1 MDSSNRQDYTVLFE
15 KASAKLGLIPIDQ
28 EIEVEVENPETG
40 EKELQTI
47 TQQWRMVPAGNGQ
60 WTKEL
65 LDPEHKEADAEFL
78 ATAKGISSLNEYFQH
93 IEDLAALAIGNGRT
107 GSDPYFLRIPL
118 DEPFFEIN
126 ANTRAISVPSEL
138 RQVGVV
144 GDKYAEIVFFK
155 IDRYFDAVDLDTR
168 QIYIEWEAPGA
179 NGETIKGISR
189 DFLRDT
195 QSEKDK
201 IIFGWIIG
209 DELTQAVGT
218 IRFAVRFVEWNS
230 SVVKDPETG
239 EWISRET
246 DDDTAVAG
254 TELAY
259 SFSSLP
265 AQITV
270 VDSLHYDLFENSE
283 EAEMIKTDEQA
294 GTILFFLQNS
304 DSDVADETAPEPAG
318 IPVFI
323 RNLPEGSA
331 DLEDNKLR
339 LTVEAVSTEDSGIIS
354 YMFGRKEQPNSGT
367 QAIVA
372 RIDFIEVGGTSG
384 TDPKEDA
391 TLYIKRS
398 NGIYEVASA
407 DDIASGEQLYEKV
420 AYIIATE
427 PGYYFAKARNSVSNL
442 KTSSAIS
449 NMLYI
454 PYAAIPS
461 VGDNEADKMPERF
474 VIKEKTYTER
484 VDKTIDQT
492 HAPGSWSSN
501 IMIDVSAEG
510 PDTIT
515 IGGPDH
521 GPHFSVAD
529 NKSDYLE
536 YTLWKADNEEME
548 GAEIVSKAQ
557 SSNFEISEPGFYA
570 ISVRNHFNNN
580 DATAEKEVAGILRVT
595 NMPKVPT
602 VLFDAWSATVEAG
615 RPSAAIE
622 VEETEHDEITYEW
635 HRVTGANDDKDIVAE
650 GYMESASGKV
660 TFENGIGTIPF
671 LPLAEG
677 FYYFILKNELNGAM
691 AEWNSALDPN
701 CGTIYVTTNPV
712 PVIPGVGHTVSYRW
726 AEGTPEAITV
736 EAPATATNVVDGTLV
751 RPKEYADVEVE
762 GGKYVLTW
770 EPNSATIAGEDV
782 EFVGTWT
789 FVANEA
795 PVVEPTKYHVSY
807 VWGAVEGTLPET
819 GMPEVP
825 IDSNEYEAEDVV
837 TLAEAPTDV
846 VTVEGGSWS
855 FNAWDPAEVTIADS
869 DVVITGKWA
878 FTAATEEPEENPED
892 NPDNP
897 NTGE

>member
-1 MDSSNRQDYTVLFE
+1 MITYMDSSNRQDYTVLFE

-28 EIEVEVENPETG
+28 EVEEVVTNPETG
-40 EKELQTI
+40 EEELQTV
-47 TQQWRMVPAGNGQ
+47 TKQWRMVPVGNGQ
-60 WTKEL
+60 WNKEL
-65 LDPEHKEADAEFL
+65 LDPEHNTADAEFI

-107 GSDPYFLRIPL
+107 GSDPYFLRVPL
-118 DEPFFEIN
+118 NEPFFEIN

-138 RQVGVV
+138 RQIGVV

-230 SVVKDPETG
+230 SVVQDPETG
-239 EWISRET
+239 EWISRES

-270 VDSLHYDLFENSE
+270 VDSLNYDLFENSE

-304 DSDVADETAPEPAG
+304 DSDVPDETAPQPAG
-318 IPVFI
+318 TPVFI
-323 RNLPEGSA
+323 RDLPEGSA
-331 DLEDNKLR
+331 DLIENELR
-339 LTVEAVSTEDSGIIS
+339 LTVEAVSTQDSGIIS
-354 YMFGRKEQPNSGT
+354 YMFGRKAHQDSGT

-372 RIDFIEVGGTSG
+372 RINFIEVGGESG
-384 TDPKEDA
+384 TEPAEDA
-391 TLYIKRS
+391 ILYVKRS
-398 NGIYEVASA
+398 NGIFEVASN
-407 DDIASGEQLYEKV
+407 DDISSGVQLYEKV
-420 AYIIATE
+420 AYMIATE

-449 NMLYI
+449 SMLYI
-454 PYAAIPS
+454 PYAGTPS
-461 VGDNEADKMPERF
+461 TGDVEANKMPARF

-484 VDKTIDQT
+484 IDTSIDQT
-492 HAPGSWSSN
+492 RAPGSWSSN
-501 IMIDVSAEG
+501 IMIDVGEEG
-510 PDTIT
+510 PATIV

-536 YTLWKADNEEME
+536 YTLWKADNAEMQN
-548 GAEIVSKAQ
+548 AVAISTAQ

-570 ISVRNHFNNN
+570 VSVKNHYNNN
-580 DATAEKEVAGILRVT
+580 DAVADKDVAGVLRVT
-595 NMPKVPT
+595 PMAKVPK

-615 RPSAAIE
+615 RPSETIE
-622 VEETEHDEITYEW
+622 VEETEHDIITYEW
-635 HRVTGANDDKDIVAE
+635 HRVTGANDDEDPVAE
-650 GYMESASGKV
+650 GYMESPSGRV

-671 LPLAEG
+671 VPLAEG
-677 FYYFILKNELNGAM
+677 FYYFILKNELNGAV

-701 CGTIYVTTNPV
+701 CGTIYVTTNPI
-712 PVIPGVGHTVSYRW
+712 PVIPGVGRTVSYRW
-726 AEGTPEAITV
+726 ADGTPEAITV
-736 EAPATATNVVDGTLV
+736 EAPDTATNVVDGTLI
-751 RPKEYADVEVE
+751 RPKEYADIEVE

-770 EPNSATIAGEDV
+770 APESATMAGEDV
-782 EFVGTWT
+782 EFIGTWT
-789 FVANEA
+789 FVEDEVT
-795 PVVEPTKYHVSY
+795 PVVTTKYHVTY
-807 VWGAVEGTLPET
+807 EWGVAEGEENELPET

-825 IDSNEYEAEDVV
+825 ADANEYEADDVV
-837 TLAEAPTDV
+837 TLAAAPESEIAVD
-846 VTVEGGSWS
+846 GGAWH
-855 FNAWDPAEVTIADS
+855 FVAWDPASLTIS
-869 DVVITGKWA
+869 DKDETIIGRWS
-878 FTAATEEPEENPED
+878 FTAEEENPQD
-892 NPDNP
+892 N
-897 NTGE
+897 G